1 MVSRNVGLNAIA
13 NVKTKEEKTM
23 MMTFDEFKKALVNDI
38 TRVLGRKI
46 VVKEVNKINI
56 KKTSIILCCEPMGV
70 SPCIYIEDLYNDYKR
85 MPVECEYLKIMYQA
99 CFTLEGNT
107 KDGITDSTNLNDIID
122 INYIMENVYMC
133 FINTDKNREFLKD
146 VPHKEFFD
154 LSIYFRVKVAKEND
168 YITSYVVK
176 NQLINK
182 LGITEEELYKK
193 AYNNTPKLFEPISFG
208 INELMFGQKTKPKYN
223 LFYILTNKEKNN
235 GSINILY
242 HENLKKV
249 ADLYE
254 SDLYIIPSSI
264 HEVILMPVG
273 CNVDD
278 IHDMCKA
285 VNNEEVREE
294 EVLGDTIYKY
304 ERETG
309 YIMPA

>member
-1 MVSRNVGLNAIA
+1 MEL
-13 NVKTKEEKTM
+13 
-23 MMTFDEFKKALVNDI
+23 MTFEEFKERIVNDI
-38 TRVLGRKI
+38 EGLLNEPVRVFATSKVN
-46 VVKEVNKINI
+46 VVKTGITLHGNN
-56 KKTSIILCCEPMGV
+56 SANACL
-70 SPCIYIEDLYNDYKR
+70 YIEDLYEEYKNDCKKNSFFGFMAYT
-85 MPVECEYLKIMYQA
+85 E
-99 CFTLEGNT
+99 TLYRASDLLRKKSDANVQQ
-107 KDGITDSTNLNDIID
+107 ITSID
-122 INYIMENVYMC
+122 YIRKNIYMC
-133 FINTDKNREFLKD
+133 LMNTEKNREKLKEI
-146 VPHKEFFD
+146 PNRKFFD
-154 LSIYFRVKVAKEND
+154 LSIYYRVKVSTDDKNA
-168 YITSYVVK
+168 TASYVLNNNVLK
-176 NQLINK
+176 MI
-182 LGITEEELYKK
+182 GITEDELYKI
-193 AYNNTPKLFEPISFG
+193 AYENTPKLFEPISFG

-309 YIMPA
+309 YVMPA